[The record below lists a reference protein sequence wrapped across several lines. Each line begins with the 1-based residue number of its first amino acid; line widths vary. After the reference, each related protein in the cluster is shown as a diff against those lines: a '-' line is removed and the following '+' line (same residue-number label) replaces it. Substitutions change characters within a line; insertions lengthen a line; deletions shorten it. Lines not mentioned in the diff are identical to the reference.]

1 MTFIQYIDCT
11 HMSITLTINLLVQ
24 NLCVGHS
31 ERGAKMN
38 DYVILTSFLGT
49 SVEFIE
55 ALTVV
60 LAVAAINGW
69 KRALSGASSGLLLLL
84 VLVLV
89 FGTTL
94 ATWVDSAY
102 FQAIVGLC
110 MILFGMRWLRK
121 AILRY
126 AGIEAVRNENASFQK
141 AVDRLSAKQD
151 DWFGFLNAFNGVLLE
166 GVEAVFIV
174 ITFGL
179 AAKAMPSAIVGS
191 LIGFVIVAIAGAVLH
206 RPLTKLPENTMKFI
220 VGVMLSSF
228 GTFWTGEGLG
238 IHWWRKDA
246 SVLIV
251 LGIIAA
257 GSVLISWSLR
267 LRQRMVMQHEVSQ

>member
-1 MTFIQYIDCT
+1 
-11 HMSITLTINLLVQ
+11 
-24 NLCVGHS
+24 
-31 ERGAKMN
+31 MN

-84 VLVLV
+84 VLVLL